1 MMSSGMPYEP
11 SDGMPIVTHLPFVPR
26 TQSRTW
32 SIAAFAAEAA
42 DDRPRASM
50 IAAPRL
56 PTVGMNV
63 LRFHSSSL
71 ISLVRSWPSAVATRK
86 SGYIVGEWL
95 PHTTSFSI
103 DDTGLPDLAASCDS
117 ARLWSR
123 RSMAVKFFFGRSGAD
138 FMAIYAFV

>member
-11 SDGMPIVTHLPFVPR
+11 SDGMPIVTHLPFVPS

-32 SIAAFAAEAA
+32 SMAAFAADAA

-50 IAAPRL
+50 MAAPRL
-56 PTVGMNV
+56 PTVGMNTS
-63 LRFHSSSL
+63 LLQTSSL
-71 ISLVRSWPSAVATRK
+71 IRGFSGQPSTVAKRK

-95 PHTTSFSI
+95 PHTASFSMLA
-103 DDTGLPDLAASCDS
+103 TGLPDLAASCDS

-123 RSMAVKFFFGRSGAD
+123 RSIAVKFFLGRLGAD
-138 FMAIYAFV
+138 F